1 MPDSD
6 IDLLLT
12 GDELMSGDTVDSN
25 SAMIA
30 QALMLSGQ
38 KIAQKV
44 TLGDERKRL
53 MAALSES
60 THRASVLIMNGGL
73 GPTRDDLTA
82 ELIAAAAGVPLVL
95 HPDAEQHVRRW
106 CGERSIE
113 PNDANLKQAWLPE
126 GAELI
131 DNPVGSAVGFAL
143 DIAGTLVLTTPG
155 VPSELRAMLPA
166 VCARVTHKLGGG
178 ELYRLR
184 LQTFG
189 IGESTAQAL
198 IDDDTT
204 PWPDDVVLG
213 FRAGMPQL
221 EIKLTASADTPDVQR
236 CRQTLERLF
245 GDHIL
250 GEDDTTLAGA
260 VQTVLR
266 NQDKKL
272 VTAESCTGGLIA
284 SMMTAEA
291 GASSVFEA
299 GFVTYANDIKQSV
312 LGVSEATLETD
323 GAVSEA
329 VVVQMLRGA
338 LQRSHADIGIAV
350 SGIAGPGGGTDDKPV
365 GTVWLA
371 WGSADDLHTWH
382 TVLPTDRRMFQQL
395 VAAAGLDLV
404 RRQLL
409 GLPRLPH
416 YFSRRAI

>member
-38 KIAQKV
+38 KIAQKI
-44 TLGDERKRL
+44 TLGDERERL
-53 MAALSES
+53 MTALTES
-60 THRASVLIMNGGL
+60 TQRAGVLIMNGGL
-73 GPTRDDLTA
+73 GPTQDDLTA
-82 ELIAAAAGVPLVL
+82 ELVAAAAGVSLVL
-95 HPDAEQHVRRW
+95 HPEAEQHVRSW

-126 GAELI
+126 GADLI
-131 DNPVGSAVGFAL
+131 HNPVGSAVGFAIN
-143 DIAGTLVLTTPG
+143 IADTLVLTTPG

-166 VCARVTHKLGGG
+166 VCARVTDRVGGG
-178 ELYRLR
+178 GLYRLR

-189 IGESTAQAL
+189 MGESTAQAL
-198 IDDDTT
+198 IDNDAAA
-204 PWPDDVVLG
+204 WPDDVVLG

-221 EIKLTASADTPDVQR
+221 EIKLTAPADTPDVQR

-250 GEDDTTLAGA
+250 GEEDTTLAGA
-260 VQTVLR
+260 VQKVLHA
-266 NQDKKL
+266 QDKKL

-299 GFVTYANDIKQSV
+299 GFVTYANNMKQSV
-312 LGVSEATLETD
+312 LGVSEATLQTE

-329 VVVQMLRGA
+329 VVQQMLRGA
-338 LQRSHADIGIAV
+338 LQRSQADIGIAV
-350 SGIAGPGGGTDDKPV
+350 SGIAGPGGGTEDKPV

-371 WGSADDLHTWH
+371 WGTADEMHTWH
-382 TVLPTDRRMFQQL
+382 TVLPTDRLMFQQL
-395 VAAAGLDLV
+395 IAAAGHDLV

-416 YFSRRAI
+416 YFTRRAI

>member
-44 TLGDERKRL
+44 TLGDERERL
-53 MAALSES
+53 MAALKDS
-60 THRASVLIMNGGL
+60 THRAGVLIMNGGL
-73 GPTRDDLTA
+73 GPTQDDLTA
-82 ELIAAAAGVPLVL
+82 ELVAAAAGVPLVL

-131 DNPVGSAVGFAL
+131 HNPIGSAVGFAL
-143 DIAGTLVLTTPG
+143 DIAGTLILTTPG

-166 VCARVTHKLGGG
+166 VCARVTDKLGGG

-189 IGESTAQAL
+189 MGESTAQAL

-204 PWPDDVVLG
+204 PWPDNVVLG

-236 CRQTLERLF
+236 CRHTLERLF